1 MGRTMAEKILARHS
15 DTPDAVAGD
24 VVIARLD
31 LVHLHDANGQ
41 IAFETFAR
49 FGATEVFDRER
60 VVLIAD
66 HFAPAK
72 DTQSA
77 LALVAMRRF
86 AREQRLRHYFELAD
100 GGIEH
105 TLLPQKGLV
114 APGDLIVG
122 ADSHTCTAGAFGAYG
137 MGMGSTDVAAAMAL
151 GEQWIV
157 VPGTIRCEFTGARHP
172 FVTGK
177 DLILSVIG
185 RIGVDGASYQAL
197 EFAGP
202 AMPGFNIDER
212 MALCNMAVEAG
223 AETGMVPPD
232 QVTLAYVKERVCHPF
247 EPVLPD
253 EDAAYTAR
261 HVFDL
266 RTIEPLV
273 AVPYSPGNVAPVG
286 SVAGVPVQ
294 QVYIGNCANGTLT
307 DLRQA
312 AHVLQ
317 GRHIAAGVRLI
328 VVPATQEIYRQA
340 LREGILE
347 ALADA
352 GAAISMPTCGACC
365 GIHNGI
371 LAEDEVA
378 VATTNRNFRGRMG
391 HRRSQVYL
399 ANASVAAA
407 SALVGAIAD
416 PAALVDPP
424 PDNALSGSGN
434 GRAEPDLNRPW
445 QGYGP

>member
-15 DTPDAVAGD
+15 DTPHAVAGD
-24 VVIARLD
+24 VVIASLD

-41 IAFETFAR
+41 IAFQTFAR
-49 FGATEVFDRER
+49 FGATRVFDRDK

-77 LALVAMRRF
+77 LALAAMRQF
-86 AREQRLRHYFELAD
+86 AREQGLRHYFELAD

-157 VPGTIRCEFTGARHP
+157 VPETIRCEFTGVRHP

-185 RIGVDGASYQAL
+185 KLGVDGASYQAL

-202 AMPGFNIDER
+202 AMRSFNIDER

-232 QVTLAYVKERVCHPF
+232 DVTLAYVRERARRPF
-247 EPVLPD
+247 EPVVPD
-253 EDAAYTAR
+253 EDAVYSAR
-261 HVFDL
+261 HHFDL
-266 RTIEPLV
+266 QTIEPLV
-273 AVPYSPGNVAPVG
+273 AAPYSPGNVLPVS

-294 QVYIGNCANGTLT
+294 QVYIGNCANGTIT

-312 AHVLQ
+312 AHVLG
-317 GRHIAAGVRLI
+317 GRHIAGGVRLI

-340 LREGILE
+340 LREGLLE
-347 ALADA
+347 MLVAA

-371 LAEDEVA
+371 LAEGEVA
-378 VATTNRNFRGRMG
+378 VTTTNRNFRGRMG
-391 HRRSQVYL
+391 HVRSQVYL
-399 ANASVAAA
+399 ANAYVAAA
-407 SALVGAIAD
+407 SALTGAVAD
-416 PAALVDPP
+416 PARVVDPMSVQ
-424 PDNALSGSGN
+424 A
-434 GRAEPDLNRPW
+434 
-445 QGYGP
+445 Q